1 MIKENDVYL
10 KFEVYECTVGGMQ
23 QTTPGAIEKFE
34 YPVMKVPNTSYFN
47 IINLGIINIILIIVL
62 HCMTQLMLLLTQCRK
77 FSEKLTIIIM
87 KFKLNL
93 FKKLTNED
101 KHVITIIADLI
112 GCVLLVIALCYGVYW
127 CLTSWLLS

>member
-23 QTTPGAIEKFE
+23 QTTPVLSKSLNT
-34 YPVMKVPNTSYFN
+34 PVMKVPNTSYFN
-47 IINLGIINIILIIVL
+47 IINLDIINIILIKVL
-62 HCMTQLMLLLTQCRK
+62 RCMALTMLLLTQCRE
-77 FSEKLTIIIM
+77 FSEKLTMITM
-87 KFKLNL
+87 KLKLNL

-112 GCVLLVIALCYGVYW
+112 GCALLVIALCYGVYW

>member
-1 MIKENDVYL
+1 MNVRW
-10 KFEVYECTVGGMQ
+10 EVCSRLPPVLLIVLNT
-23 QTTPGAIEKFE
+23 
-34 YPVMKVPNTSYFN
+34 PVMKVPNTSYFN
-47 IINLGIINIILIIVL
+47 IINLGIINIILIAVL
-62 HCMTQLMLLLTQCRK
+62 HCMTQLMLLLTQCRE
-77 FSEKLTIIIM
+77 FGERLTLITM

-112 GCVLLVIALCYGVYW
+112 GCVLLVIALCYVIYW